1 MVSGRSEVPVATGAA
16 DASAYHLV
24 IDHPRMAPGR
34 RSLRRS
40 ACVGAGLL
48 LGGALFVAS
57 GGSSGVSTLPLLGA
71 REKSPAHHPVEIAHV
86 VIIRHGEK
94 HDGDG
99 LSADGKARARYLQR
113 CMTSPYASVALPLG
127 KPTYVMASHGKPGKS
142 HRPQD
147 TAYPIAQTLRLKLD
161 DDLYFGDAEGFA
173 KRVQHLLGHGATVLV
188 AWHHNEIHSLV
199 QQLLDGEEW
208 KKEALGYRDAWPHN
222 CGDEARGAPFSP
234 AARALRL
241 RVCNEPALHPSPIGR
256 RGAPTGYRAPNAT
269 TSSGASR

>member
-1 MVSGRSEVPVATGAA
+1 MLLGRSELEVAAGAA
-16 DASAYHLV
+16 EASAYHLV
-24 IDHPRMAPGR
+24 IDQPSKATPGR
-34 RSLRRS
+34 RASRRRL
-40 ACVGAGLL
+40 ACVGAML
-48 LGGALFVAS
+48 LGGGIV
-57 GGSSGVSTLPLLGA
+57 LLGLA
-71 REKSPAHHPVEIAHV
+71 CSSSSSDVTPSVGMLQLLGVKSTKRPAHDPVEIAHV

-99 LSADGKARARYLQR
+99 LSEDGKARARYLQK

-161 DDLYFGDAEGFA
+161 DNLYFGDAEGFA
-173 KRVQHLLGHGATVLV
+173 KRVQHLLAHGATVLV

-222 CGDEARGAPFSP
+222 CGDEVREDGFSTYP
-234 AARALRL
+234 
-241 RVCNEPALHPSPIGR
+241 
-256 RGAPTGYRAPNAT
+256 
-269 TSSGASR
+269 